1 MATARSSDRDAKAM
15 ELLDQAIVSL
25 LLREPF
31 YGHLLGGVTRGVD
44 SRIDTAAVALRPG
57 GIQLAVNADF
67 FIDRLGAKERV
78 AASPSPR

>member
-31 YGHLLGGVTRGVD
+31 SGG
-44 SRIDTAAVALRPG
+44 
-57 GIQLAVNADF
+57 
-67 FIDRLGAKERV
+67 
-78 AASPSPR
+78 

>member
-57 GIQLAVNADF
+57 
-67 FIDRLGAKERV
+67 
-78 AASPSPR
+78 